1 MKIARVSFILVLIA
15 GLALSAAAG
24 RLVFAAPPPVPSLN
38 GDTLSDLIIGVPNE
52 TYASGMILEPEAGAL
67 NVIYSAAGGLAGMGS
82 QLWNQG
88 GPAVEGN
95 PETGDHFGWAVVS
108 GDFNGDDHA
117 DLAAGNP
124 DEDVNVW
131 TDAGTV
137 NVLYGS
143 VSGVQTTNQRD
154 FHQNRT
160 GVDGAPED
168 GEGYGSSL
176 AVGDFNGDGYD
187 DLAIGIPRNTRGDI
201 TGVVSDT
208 EAVGAVNVIYGSA
221 SGLDPVGA
229 PDQLWYQ
236 GGSLTGTA
244 EENDSF
250 GASLAAGD
258 FNGDGV
264 DDLAVGIPGD
274 TAGAVPGAG
283 GVQIIFGAGGAGLT
297 ASGNQV
303 WNLDSTDVEGD
314 PAPGDQF
321 GASLAVGD
329 FNADGLE
336 DLAVGIPGY
345 AYDGVE
351 DSGAVTVLY
360 SDGGSLTG
368 AGSQLFA
375 QGAGGVQGTSEP
387 GEQFGY
393 SLAVGDFNWDGYVD
407 LAVGAP
413 YDHEAGIA
421 GGAVYVVH
429 GSGTGLDGAGSQV
442 WHQGDA
448 LTGLEGEAGDGDAFG
463 FSLASG
469 DFDDDGYADLA
480 VGVPYEEVGAFTD
493 AGAVNVIYGALGG
506 LSATGNQLW
515 HQDSPDIAGVAAD
528 NEHFGHSLAASG
540 LRVQDVPSTP
550 PTEPPPGGSGGEVFL
565 PLLHTSP

>member
-1 MKIARVSFILVLIA
+1 MKAARVSIVLFLVA
-15 GLALSAAAG
+15 GMALAAAAG

-38 GDTLSDLIIGVPNE
+38 GDNLSDLIIGVPNE
-52 TYASGMILEPEAGAL
+52 TYASGAIFEPEAGAL
-67 NVIYSAAGGLAGMGS
+67 NVIYSGSGGLAGLGS

-88 GPAVEGN
+88 GPTVEGN
-95 PETGDHFGWAVVS
+95 PEMGDHFGWAVAS
-108 GDFNGDDHA
+108 GDFNGDNYA
-117 DLAAGNP
+117 DLASGNP

-143 VSGVQTTNQRD
+143 VSGIQTANQRD

-160 GVDGAPED
+160 GVDGAPAD
-168 GEGYGSSL
+168 GEGYGTSL

-187 DLAIGIPRNTRGDI
+187 DLAIGIPRNTLGDI
-201 TGVVSDT
+201 TGVATDT
-208 EAVGAVNVIYGSA
+208 QPVGAVNVIYGSA
-221 SGLDPVGA
+221 GGLDPVGA
-229 PDQLWYQ
+229 ADQLWYQ
-236 GGSLTGTA
+236 GAGLTGTA
-244 EENDSF
+244 DENDGF
-250 GASLAAGD
+250 GSSLAAGD

-264 DDLAVGIPGD
+264 DDLAVGVPGD
-274 TAGAVPGAG
+274 AAGTVADAG
-283 GVQIIFGAGGAGLT
+283 GVQIIYG
-297 ASGNQV
+297 ASGTGLVATGNQL
-303 WNLDSTDVEGD
+303 WNLDSADVPGD
-314 PAPGDQF
+314 PAPGDGF
-321 GASLAVGD
+321 GTSLAVGD
-329 FNADGLE
+329 FNADGIE

-345 AYDGVE
+345 ASGGVE
-351 DSGAVTVLY
+351 DSGAVTVLFGD
-360 SDGGSLTG
+360 SGGLTG
-368 AGSQLFA
+368 AGSQLLA
-375 QGAGGVQGTSEP
+375 QGMGGVLGTSEA
-387 GEQFGY
+387 GEQFGH
-393 SLAVGDFNWDGYVD
+393 SLAAGDFNWDGYGD

-413 YDHEAGIA
+413 YDHEAGVS

-429 GSGTGLDGAGSQV
+429 GSDSGLGSSGSQV

-448 LTGLEGEAGDGDAFG
+448 LTGLEGQAGEGDAFG

-480 VGVPYEEVGAFTD
+480 VGVPFEEVGALTD

-515 HQDSPDIAGVAAD
+515 HQDSPDIAGVAAA

-540 LRVQDVPSTP
+540 IRIQDVPSTP
-550 PTEPPPGGSGGEVFL
+550 PTEPPPGGAGAELFL